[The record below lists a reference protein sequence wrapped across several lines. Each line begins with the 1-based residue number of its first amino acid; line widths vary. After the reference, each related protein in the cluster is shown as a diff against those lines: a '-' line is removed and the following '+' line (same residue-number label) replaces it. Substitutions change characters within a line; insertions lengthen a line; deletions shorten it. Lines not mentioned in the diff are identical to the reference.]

1 MTTVLAI
8 IRSIGRKDEKMVDN
22 KYNERAIQAIV
33 NADADEVESI
43 LEEAKAEG
51 ITAVELLKDGFGK
64 GMEELGEAFSEGTIF
79 LPELI
84 MSSEVMKIVTER
96 VEEEVASGSDLSERK
111 GTIVIGTVKDDV
123 HDIGKSICVSMLK
136 ASGFDVFDLGKQV
149 PLQEFVDKA
158 IEVNADIIGSSA
170 LLTTT
175 IEHQKT
181 IEDLLKEAGMK
192 GKVKTMVGGAP
203 VTQMWADQIGA
214 DGYSID
220 AMTACK
226 KAEELIAEKE

>member
-1 MTTVLAI
+1 
-8 IRSIGRKDEKMVDN
+8 
-22 KYNERAIQAIV
+22 
-33 NADADEVESI
+33 
-43 LEEAKAEG
+43 
-51 ITAVELLKDGFGK
+51 
-64 GMEELGEAFSEGTIF
+64 
-79 LPELI
+79 

-175 IEHQKT
+175 MEHQKT

-192 GKVKTMVGGAP
+192 GKVKNNGRRCSGYSDVGGSNRGG
-203 VTQMWADQIGA
+203 WLFYRCHD
-214 DGYSID
+214 S
-220 AMTACK
+220 
-226 KAEELIAEKE
+226 L

>member
-43 LEEAKAEG
+43 LEEAKVEG

-175 IEHQKT
+175 MEHQKT

>member
-175 IEHQKT
+175 MEHQKT